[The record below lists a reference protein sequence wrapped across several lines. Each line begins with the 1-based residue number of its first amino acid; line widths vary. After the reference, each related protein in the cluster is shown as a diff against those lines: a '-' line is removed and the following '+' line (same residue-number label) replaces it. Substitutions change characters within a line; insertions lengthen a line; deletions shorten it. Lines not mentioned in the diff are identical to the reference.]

1 MQARL
6 LNKVLFFCFFY
17 LGLSQFV
24 HSQIDRKQIH
34 LADSLFKSNRLLE
47 AEQIYLRNLNP
58 NFSEFE
64 NIQFKLAYIAK
75 VKNDWLSELYRL
87 SSLHAKQNTPMI
99 ANRLA
104 EIGEKQHIEGYS
116 ISFID
121 QVEWIYFSFFPYL
134 MGLLILFGL
143 YAVVI
148 LFRKFLRKR
157 RLLKSQLAFVGA
169 YLLFLVLFTNLPAL
183 LRFGIVTQEKA
194 YVRDYASS
202 AAPVKEILKKG
213 NRINYWY
220 TQDQWVACIVGG
232 KMGYIKASDYM
243 PIN

>member
-1 MQARL
+1 
-6 LNKVLFFCFFY
+6 
-17 LGLSQFV
+17 
-24 HSQIDRKQIH
+24 
-34 LADSLFKSNRLLE
+34 LE

-87 SSLHAKQNTPMI
+87 SSLHAKQNTPII

-157 RLLKSQLAFVGA
+157 RILKSQLAFVAA

-232 KMGYIKASDYM
+232 KMGYIKASDYV

>member
-6 LNKVLFFCFFY
+6 LNKVLFFSFFY

-24 HSQIDRKQIH
+24 HSQIDRKEIH

-87 SSLHAKQNTPMI
+87 SSLHAKQNTPI
-99 ANRLA
+99 VANRLA
-104 EIGEKQHIEGYS
+104 EIGEKQHLEGYS

-121 QVEWIYFSFFPYL
+121 QIEWIYFSFFPYL
-134 MGLLILFGL
+134 MGILLLMGL
-143 YAVVI
+143 YALII
-148 LFRKFLRKR
+148 LLRKFYR
-157 RLLKSQLAFVGA
+157 RRRIRKSQLAFVGA
-169 YLLFLVLFTNLPAL
+169 YILFLALFTNLPAL

-194 YVRDYASS
+194 YIRDYASS
-202 AAPVKEILKKG
+202 AAPVKDILKKG

-220 TQDQWVACIVGG
+220 TQDLWVTCIVNG
-232 KMGYIKASDYM
+232 KIGYIKSSDFIS
-243 PIN
+243 IN

>member
-6 LNKVLFFCFFY
+6 LNKVLFFGFFY

-47 AEQIYLRNLNP
+47 AEKIYLRNLNP

-87 SSLHAKQNTPMI
+87 SSLHAKQNTPII

-104 EIGEKQHIEGYS
+104 EIGEKQQLDGYS

-121 QVEWIYFSFFPYL
+121 QIEWIYFSFFPYL
-134 MGLLILFGL
+134 MGILILLGL
-143 YAVVI
+143 YAIII
-148 LFRKFLRKR
+148 LMRKFLRKR
-157 RLLKSQLAFVGA
+157 RIPKSQIAFVGT
-169 YLLFLVLFTNLPAL
+169 YLLVLALLTNLPAVI
-183 LRFGIVTQEKA
+183 RFGIVTEEKA

-202 AAPVKEILKKG
+202 AAPVKQILKKG
-213 NRINYWY
+213 NRINYWFKK
-220 TQDQWVACIVGG
+220 DLWVTCIVNGQL
-232 KMGYIKASDYM
+232 GYIKADDFVS
-243 PIN
+243 IN

>member
-6 LNKVLFFCFFY
+6 LNKVLFFSFFY

-87 SSLHAKQNTPMI
+87 SSLHAKQNTPI
-99 ANRLA
+99 VANRLA
-104 EIGEKQHIEGYS
+104 EIGEKQHLEGYS

-121 QVEWIYFSFFPYL
+121 QIEWIYFSFFPYL
-134 MGLLILFGL
+134 MGILLLMGL
-143 YAVVI
+143 YALII
-148 LFRKFLRKR
+148 LLRKFYR
-157 RLLKSQLAFVGA
+157 RRRIRKSQLAFVGA
-169 YLLFLVLFTNLPAL
+169 YILFLALFTNLPAL

-194 YVRDYASS
+194 YIRDYASS
-202 AAPVKEILKKG
+202 AAPVKDILKKG

-220 TQDQWVACIVGG
+220 TQDLWVTCIVNG
-232 KMGYIKASDYM
+232 KIGYIKSSDFIS
-243 PIN
+243 IN